1 MVGIRGHASGLVVHV
16 VLLHSHAHRRHAH
29 GVDVVHVTQAVVSHI
44 AHVCAHLRA
53 HPVSDKRTTP
63 QDSLVEQAH
72 ASHGARL
79 SAIAAAMAVLH
90 LHVLEQLLRG
100 LLLLLL
106 LLLLLGMKVA
116 ESSHALRRV
125 QVPILLSR
133 IPHVIQR
140 VHLLAPA
147 NASGST
153 RHGVSMSM
161 SVSVSMSM
169 SMSMKLRAYPCE
181 RQRVHMWGWTIGRG
195 QERVEAYIV
204 VGQSPRLL
212 VHRGEEGRLLID
224 FAAHARCHDVGGVE
238 MRLLHPGMPHHSL
251 HLGRILPR
259 YADPH

>member
-1 MVGIRGHASGLVVHV
+1 MVSIRGHSSGLVVHV

-53 HPVSDKRTTP
+53 HPVSDKCTTS

-72 ASHGARL
+72 ARHRARL
-79 SAIAAAMAVLH
+79 SAIAPAMAVLH
-90 LHVLEQLLRG
+90 LHVMEKLLRLR
-100 LLLLLL
+100 LLLLR
-106 LLLLLGMKVA
+106 LLLLGMKVA

-153 RHGVSMSM
+153 RHGVSISM
-161 SVSVSMSM
+161 SVSVSMR
-169 SMSMKLRAYPCE
+169 MKIRAYPCE
-181 RQRVHMWGWTIGRG
+181 HQRVHMWGGLSGAGKST
-195 QERVEAYIV
+195 
-204 VGQSPRLL
+204 
-212 VHRGEEGRLLID
+212 
-224 FAAHARCHDVGGVE
+224 
-238 MRLLHPGMPHHSL
+238 
-251 HLGRILPR
+251 
-259 YADPH
+259 